1 MISRTSIVAI
11 LVLGS
16 AATGLYQLKY
26 DVAALE
32 ERAKALTAL
41 LDSERQALHVL
52 NAEWAYLNKPER
64 LAELAERHLDLVP
77 LVADQIIPLEAI
89 PRRAPPQRQIAEA
102 GSGTAAPDD
111 GADR

>member
-32 ERAKALTAL
+32 ERAQALTAL

>member
-1 MISRTSIVAI
+1 MISRTSIVTI

-26 DVAALE
+26 DVAALK
-32 ERAKALTAL
+32 ERAQTLTAL

-52 NAEWAYLNKPER
+52 KAEWAYLNKPER
-64 LAELAERHLDLVP
+64 LAALAERHLDLVP
-77 LVADQIIPLEAI
+77 LAADQIIPLDAI
-89 PRRAPPQRQIAEA
+89 LRRAAEQRQIAEA
-102 GSGTAAPDD
+102 GSGAAAPDD